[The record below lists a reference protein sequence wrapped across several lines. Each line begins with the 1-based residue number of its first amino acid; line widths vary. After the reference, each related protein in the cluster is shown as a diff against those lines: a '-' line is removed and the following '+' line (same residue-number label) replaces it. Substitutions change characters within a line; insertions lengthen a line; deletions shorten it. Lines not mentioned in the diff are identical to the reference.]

1 MSGNP
6 YAVNGGA
13 RPSNNANPYATTN
26 NSNANPY
33 ATTNNSNANPYAPTN
48 TSNSVSS
55 GRYADPYLSSQ
66 NNASSASVNSFGS
79 QGRRRPSNPYEQRD
93 RDSPGPPPSARSG
106 SGSVGGGPGGGY
118 GGLPPPRA
126 RYQDAA
132 PPPRIEYNS
141 SREREPQNYEQRQLP
156 PPQQQQQQ
164 QQQRPPTRE
173 RDRVYNDP
181 RMREAREH
189 RGPMPPP
196 MTIPQKPSV
205 PSLKQQVPANGPNMQ
220 KYPPPEN
227 ANRHYSPRRPPK
239 GMEEIMRHIQSDWK
253 DMDGDDCIPVKI
265 ALKLMDP
272 SSLGLADKEGDF
284 ADTHV
289 DLQRSLKTVVNEHY
303 TDFNSAVGTYHK
315 IQNAIRESQSR
326 VRQLKSGLMNV
337 KGNML
342 TTRPELRTLAEQS
355 GELDDMIVM
364 LTNIEALKLIPAKL
378 EEKISEKK
386 FLGAVDLLMESLTSI
401 TKSDYDGI
409 GAISDLRSYF
419 ANQEGTLLDILVEE
433 LHDHLYLRSP
443 YCKDRWKGKS
453 STGED
458 RDPKDHL
465 LGAGVNPWDRPFSHY
480 LTNADITTPMVED
493 ASKNPEADTFYYIHM
508 IVESLSKLGQLGEA
522 VSRIDQR
529 MPMELYKVVE
539 KTNHDIDAKYPSHL
553 RGQTAK
559 GGKKLLSLHVDDGR
573 NQVLSDFLWT
583 LYSKFEAI
591 AESHR
596 VLHEVVG
603 GVVAREK
610 LPKPERYIGGFKELW
625 KLYQMEMRSLLHD
638 YLATN
643 GDMTLRSS
651 LTTTSSTDIF
661 SRSQRDKSK
670 KMFKLS
676 EMDQKSE
683 AMKAEED
690 ELDEILKS
698 SVPGLVS
705 KSRARTGA
713 DLLSDRT
720 GQDSSAAGHKL
731 LVEPGVF
738 NMTVLLAPSLTFL
751 QRLKDVV
758 PSTSNIPM
766 STLTSFLDDF
776 LINVFHPQ
784 LEDAVTELCTQCMI
798 DLEAFSEDTQWA
810 KHSPHPVFKGTTAF
824 LGLIRAFS
832 SMLSAIPQDQIFTQ
846 LIINQLVT
854 YYDKCFGYYKSLVS
868 RVAPSNANPNINT
881 LSLKAA
887 ASWAESG
894 DVHDVAVEVLKYD
907 KTTSDGPLLPEL
919 ITKEVQALLVATKA
933 TPLSSYDIISDP
945 KSVHQLSLLYNSMQW
960 LSSALAQLRHIDA
973 TVSHGHTRTASQSR
987 NPRRWTLVASLRS
1000 PTRFP
1005 AHPGAV
1011 VPVYLPLTSESAIP
1025 FDNTVASFRTLAQ
1038 TTLLTLHI
1046 DIRCGIIH
1054 QLGRTL
1060 RGPEFTSP
1068 TSPSDNR
1075 DSSALPALDSGLYPY
1090 VLASP
1095 PSSASPLVLELNN
1108 DLIAF
1113 DSNIAN
1119 YLGTKE
1125 QNFILLGLAKL
1136 VDRYLVVAADSI
1148 GVMNTNGAERVRID
1162 AMVIQQNLRAILAT
1176 TTSKRQSVLDRERSI
1191 TISSKGDTADTGTGL
1206 GIISSGAPPASSTLD
1221 DEELDAGILTSS
1233 SRYFDL
1239 FLSGPEAVI
1248 QYIKDTKAQQG
1259 SNKDVG
1265 YTYDELRTLVE
1276 LWFSA
1281 KLKGEDREESIK
1293 ARKRLQE
1300 VLLQLGE
1307 VMWDS

>member
-1 MSGNP
+1 
-6 YAVNGGA
+6 
-13 RPSNNANPYATTN
+13 
-26 NSNANPY
+26 
-33 ATTNNSNANPYAPTN
+33 
-48 TSNSVSS
+48 
-55 GRYADPYLSSQ
+55 
-66 NNASSASVNSFGS
+66 
-79 QGRRRPSNPYEQRD
+79 
-93 RDSPGPPPSARSG
+93 
-106 SGSVGGGPGGGY
+106 
-118 GGLPPPRA
+118 
-126 RYQDAA
+126 
-132 PPPRIEYNS
+132 
-141 SREREPQNYEQRQLP
+141 
-156 PPQQQQQQ
+156 
-164 QQQRPPTRE
+164 
-173 RDRVYNDP
+173 
-181 RMREAREH
+181 
-189 RGPMPPP
+189 
-196 MTIPQKPSV
+196 
-205 PSLKQQVPANGPNMQ
+205 
-220 KYPPPEN
+220 
-227 ANRHYSPRRPPK
+227 
-239 GMEEIMRHIQSDWK
+239 MRHIQSDWK
-253 DMDGDDCIPVKI
+253 DLDGDDCIPVKI

-289 DLQRSLKTVVNEHY
+289 DLQKSLKTVVNEHY

-326 VRQLKSGLMNV
+326 VRMLKTGLMNV
-337 KGNML
+337 KGSML

-355 GELDDMIVM
+355 GELDAMIVM
-364 LTNIEALKLIPAKL
+364 LSNIEALKMIPTKL

-386 FLGAVDLLMESLTSI
+386 FLGAVDLLMESLKGIS
-401 TKSDYDGI
+401 KSDYDGI
-409 GAISDLRSYF
+409 GAVSDLRNYF
-419 ANQEGTLLDILVEE
+419 TNQEGTLLDILVEE

-443 YCKDRWKGKS
+443 YCKDRWKGKTA
-453 STGED
+453 TGEE

-465 LGAGVNPWDRPFSHY
+465 LGAGVNPWDRPFNHY
-480 LTNADITTPMVED
+480 LNNAELSIPMVED

-508 IVESLSKLGQLGEA
+508 IVESLNKLGQLGEA
-522 VSRIDQR
+522 ISRIEQR

-559 GGKKLLSLHVDDGR
+559 GGKKVLSLQVDDGR

-603 GVVAREK
+603 GVVVREK
-610 LPKPERYIGGFKELW
+610 LPKPERYIAGFKELW

-638 YLATN
+638 YLATS
-643 GDMTLRSS
+643 GDMTLRTG

-661 SRSQRDKSK
+661 SRSQRDKNK
-670 KMFKLS
+670 KMFKLA

-713 DLLSDRT
+713 EIMSDRN
-720 GQDSSAAGHKL
+720 GQDSTAAGHKL

-738 NMTVLLAPSLTFL
+738 NITVLLAPSLTFL

-758 PSTSNIPM
+758 PATSNIPM

-784 LEDAVTELCTQCMI
+784 LEDAVTELCTHCMI
-798 DLEAFSEDTQWA
+798 DLEAFSEDTQWS
-810 KHSPHPVFKGTTAF
+810 KHSPHPIFKGTIAF

-832 SMLSAIPQDQIFTQ
+832 GMLSSIPQDQIFTQ

-868 RVAPSNANPNINT
+868 RVAPSNSNPNINT
-881 LSLKAA
+881 LTLKAA

-919 ITKEVQALLVATKA
+919 ITKEVQALLAATKA
-933 TPLSSYDIISDP
+933 NPLSSYDIISDP

-960 LSSALAQLRHIDA
+960 LSSALTQLRHVDA
-973 TVSHGHTRTASQSR
+973 TASHGHARTGSQSR
-987 NPRRWTLVASLRS
+987 NPRRWTLVTSLRS
-1000 PTRFP
+1000 PTNVP
-1005 AHPGAV
+1005 THPGSVA
-1011 VPVYLPLTSESAIP
+1011 PVHLPLTSETAIP
-1025 FDNTVASFRTLAQ
+1025 FDHTLSSFRTLAQ

-1060 RGPEFTSP
+1060 RGPEVTSP

-1075 DSSALPALDSGLYPY
+1075 DSSAIPNLESGLYPY
-1090 VLASP
+1090 VLTSP

-1108 DLIAF
+1108 DLISF
-1113 DSNIAN
+1113 DSNIAG
-1119 YLGTKE
+1119 YLGAKE

-1148 GVMNTNGAERVRID
+1148 GVMNTNGAERIRID

-1176 TTSKRQSVLDRERSI
+1176 TAQANRQSLLDR
-1191 TISSKGDTADTGTGL
+1191 TQNTGPNAAVEATTGL
-1206 GIISSGAPPASSTLD
+1206 GIISQTIQSSSSSTD
-1221 DEELDAGILTSS
+1221 DQDLDAGVLASS

-1239 FLSGPEAVI
+1239 FLSGPDSVI
-1248 QYIKDTKAQQG
+1248 QYIKDTKAQNTAG
-1259 SNKDVG
+1259 SKDKDVG

-1281 KLKGEDREESIK
+1281 KLRGEDREESIK
-1293 ARKRLQE
+1293 ARKRMQE
-1300 VLLQLGE
+1300 ILLQLGE